1 MPYYRLPFA
10 GTQLQIALVALCVA
24 PSYILFG
31 YNQAVLGSLLSLQS
45 WVLVFPE
52 IDTVNTSGAQ
62 KSQNS
67 TNQGTCN
74 ASFQMGCLIGALSLS
89 FYGDRLGRRKTAFMG
104 AAITVIGQAIQISA
118 TTLAQFVVGRV
129 ILGFAIGQ
137 TSGTVPVWLSECAPS
152 KYRGQMG
159 ICSGIFISL
168 GYALCNWIDL
178 GFSYLPPS
186 TAQWRAPLAI
196 PFLFSVIML
205 ASVFSL
211 PESPRWLV
219 SQGRIEEAT
228 VSLGQYRGSQAC
240 EETVL
245 REIDGIRLA
254 FENTET
260 TSLRDIFSRNDKS
273 RLCFRFWL
281 CMGLNFFQ
289 QVSYYGMSYKKI
301 TDWFCRPVEETS
313 FPFIARPFS
322 KTVYR

>member
-1 MPYYRLPFA
+1 MSYYRLPFV

-45 WVLVFPE
+45 WVSVFPDM
-52 IDTVNTSGAQ
+52 DTINTSGAQ

-67 TNQGTCN
+67 TNQGACN
-74 ASFQMGCLIGALSLS
+74 SSFQMGCLFGALSLS
-89 FYGDRLGRRKTAFMG
+89 FYGDKLGRRKTSFIG
-104 AAITVIGQAIQISA
+104 AAITVIGQAIQVSA

-137 TSGTVPVWLSECAPS
+137 TSGTLPVWLSECAPA

-159 ICSGIFISL
+159 ICSGIFIST

-178 GFSYLPPS
+178 GFSYLPYS

-196 PFLFSVIML
+196 PFFFSAVMM

-219 SQGRIEEAT
+219 SKGRIEEAT
-228 VSLGQYRGSQAC
+228 ASLGQYRGKEAS
-240 EETVL
+240 EESVL
-245 REIDGIRLA
+245 REISSIELA
-254 FENTET
+254 LENTQAT
-260 TSLRDIFSRNDKS
+260 TLRDIFNRNDNS
-273 RLCFRFWL
+273 RLLFRFWL

-289 QVSYYGMSYKKI
+289 QVIYHGIDSIKI
-301 TDWFCRPVEETS
+301 TDRFAGLRRKSHFRVQLDH
-313 FPFIARPFS
+313 I
-322 KTVYR
+322 